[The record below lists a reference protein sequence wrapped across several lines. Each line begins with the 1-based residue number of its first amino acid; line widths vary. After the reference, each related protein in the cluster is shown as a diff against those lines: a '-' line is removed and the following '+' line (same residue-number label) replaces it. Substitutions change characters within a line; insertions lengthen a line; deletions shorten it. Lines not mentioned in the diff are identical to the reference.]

1 MSILRLLAIALLVT
15 SPAAAQTPPN
25 STNTTNDPFPAPI
38 PATEGVI
45 KVRFAEFASIPD
57 VDGEAARL
65 MTLVDEPGTR
75 RLFVSDMR
83 GILYTLG
90 YNGQNVTKYLDLRDE
105 AWGVSVQSQG
115 SERGFQ
121 SFAFHPQFARRGAP
135 GFGKF
140 YTYTDTSNTTPAA
153 DFTPGGGN
161 HTHDTVLL
169 EWSAKTPSAATY
181 DGGPPRELM
190 RFEQPF
196 PNHNGGH
203 ITFNPLA
210 SDRDADVGLLYVGV
224 ADGGSGGD
232 PLDLAQNLNSAFGKI
247 LRIDPL
253 GKNSANGKYG
263 IPASNP
269 FANDAKADTLSEIY
283 AYGVRNPQRLFWDSK
298 TSRMFISDIGQ
309 NIVEEISPVT
319 AGANLGWNDWE
330 GSYAY
335 VNRLVSTEHPRGDS
349 KVTYPVV
356 EYGQIDPLLQNNSA
370 AIGGFVYRHPA
381 IRQLNGLL
389 IFGDNPSGE
398 MFYVSADK
406 FPADGGQDA
415 IRRILFDDN
424 GETKT
429 LLQLIQAKNVQQG
442 KKPATRADLRFGLGP
457 DGQVLILNK
466 RDGTIRV
473 VVPDAGPKP
482 TK

>member
-1 MSILRLLAIALLVT
+1 
-15 SPAAAQTPPN
+15 
-25 STNTTNDPFPAPI
+25 
-38 PATEGVI
+38 
-45 KVRFAEFASIPD
+45 
-57 VDGEAARL
+57 
-65 MTLVDEPGTR
+65 
-75 RLFVSDMR
+75 
-83 GILYTLG
+83 
-90 YNGQNVTKYLDLRDE
+90 
-105 AWGVSVQSQG
+105 
-115 SERGFQ
+115 
-121 SFAFHPQFARRGAP
+121 
-135 GFGKF
+135 
-140 YTYTDTSNTTPAA
+140 
-153 DFTPGGGN
+153 
-161 HTHDTVLL
+161 
-169 EWSAKTPSAATY
+169 
-181 DGGPPRELM
+181 
-190 RFEQPF
+190 
-196 PNHNGGH
+196 
-203 ITFNPLA
+203 
-210 SDRDADVGLLYVGV
+210 LLYVGV

-269 FANDAKADTLSEIY
+269 FANDAKADTLGEIY

-298 TSRMFISDIGQ
+298 TSRMFMSDIGQ

-335 VNRLVSTEHPRGDS
+335 VNRLVSTEHPRSDS

-398 MFYVSADK
+398 IFYVSADK
-406 FPADGGQDA
+406 LPAAGGQDA

-424 GETKT
+424 GEAKT